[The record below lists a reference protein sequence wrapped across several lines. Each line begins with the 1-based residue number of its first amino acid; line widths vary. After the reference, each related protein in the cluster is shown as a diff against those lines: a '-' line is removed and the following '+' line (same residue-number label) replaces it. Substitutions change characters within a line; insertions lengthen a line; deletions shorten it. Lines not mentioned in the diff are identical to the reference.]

1 MRYFKFDNIYIKT
14 KEDGLLN
21 ILFENLEDSSVLEFN
36 NGRFSIESKAVNSLL
51 YSSVDIEKGNIN
63 RIRENDDLDYLLQIN
78 DNIVLKIFFFPNDN
92 YPNGV
97 EQVLKA
103 YTVKDDLYD
112 ELMSEIDVSDEAV
125 IY

>member
-1 MRYFKFDNIYIKT
+1 MNFKFDNIYIKT

-21 ILFENLEDSSVLEFN
+21 ILFENTEDLSVLEFN
-36 NGRFSIESKAVNSLL
+36 NSRFSIESKAVNSLL
-51 YSSVDIEKGNIN
+51 YNRVDIEKGKVNL
-63 RIRENDDLDYLLQIN
+63 IRENDDLDYLLQIN
-78 DNIVLKIFFFPNDN
+78 DDIILKIFFFPNDN

-97 EQVLKA
+97 EQVLKV

-112 ELMSEIDVSDEAV
+112 ELISEIDVSDEAV

>member
-1 MRYFKFDNIYIKT
+1 MDFKFDNIYIKT

-36 NGRFSIESKAVNSLL
+36 NGRFLIESKAVNSLL

>member
-1 MRYFKFDNIYIKT
+1 MNFKFDNIYIKT
-14 KEDGLLN
+14 KENGLLN
-21 ILFENLEDSSVLEFN
+21 ILLENLEDSSVLEFN
-36 NGRFSIESKAVNSLL
+36 NGRFSIESKSVNSPL
-51 YSSVDIEKGNIN
+51 YSSIDIEKGNIN
-63 RIRENDDLDYLLQIN
+63 RIRVNDDLDYLLQIN
-78 DNIVLKIFFFPNDN
+78 DNIVLKIFFFPNDS

>member
-1 MRYFKFDNIYIKT
+1 MNFKFDNIYIKT

-36 NGRFSIESKAVNSLL
+36 NGRFSIESKSVNSQL
-51 YSSVDIEKGNIN
+51 YSSIDIEKGNIN

-78 DNIVLKIFFFPNDN
+78 DNIVLKIFFFPNDS

-112 ELMSEIDVSDEAV
+112 ELMSEINVSDEAV